1 MYDSVN
7 KDFIFDKIIFFAE
20 EINFNAV
27 SYLFSFMFI
36 IELYKFKSN
45 IVSIE
50 FLINENIG
58 LLVFII
64 LLYDI

>member
-7 KDFIFDKIIFFAE
+7 RDLILDKIIFFAE
-20 EINFNAV
+20 KIYCNAI
-27 SYLFSFMFI
+27 SNLFSFIFI

-50 FLINENIG
+50 LPIKEKIG
-58 LLVFII
+58 LLFIN
-64 LLYDI
+64 LSYET